1 MSMCG
6 AQRWAAT
13 LVIWVAIGTLLGC
26 TSKKQVPFGLED
38 PEPVD
43 EADSA
48 LEQAEPTGTTLVE
61 GTRFQA
67 NQVEVPVGEAA
78 LVLSTG
84 YALTALELDLDGTEP
99 TEAIVISTDGQEVAA
114 QVATQQGLT
123 VASKPIA
130 SFLVPDDCSDPAAE
144 IRQLSDSL
152 VVARIEHDCDA
163 GQRTSLW
170 ILTIEAQPRVRERIT
185 VLPPNAAS
193 SAPIEVALT
202 VTDRDGDRY
211 EDLVANVRI
220 EERDVPLVWLNRPGG
235 FARDVSEPEA
245 TLRLLADDAW
255 AFADSDLDGSA
266 KRAHQVLAAF
276 VAMCRESGSAR
287 IGLGGV
293 QGVQCD
299 RSPAAARA
307 VSVATVA
314 AIRRG
319 MFVEAL
325 QLQRWWSHGV
335 MQPTAEERALVQ
347 DAWKKAKA
355 SANASWRLVDRE
367 SAAAD
372 LYFRDADTLV
382 IDGFAPRSVAL
393 ASGEKR
399 RLSTDEATPPVRNPD
414 GRFAVRDVRV
424 TCAGFE
430 AEIGPVGG
438 KRTHRVL
445 IDRRPGSTPCQVPV
459 DRPATVF
466 EWAIL
471 GWAPQGLLAASGDRL
486 RIIPLNEDAKAA
498 GRPVDL
504 DPGNPLPAPVR
515 GARITPKGAR
525 YVIPHPEGIV
535 VRDWRGG
542 GTGRWL
548 RPADW
553 NAVPGELRA
562 VAISPNGRHVA
573 LQKGSEIR
581 IVSW

>member
-1 MSMCG
+1 
-6 AQRWAAT
+6 
-13 LVIWVAIGTLLGC
+13 VIWVAVGALVGC
-26 TSKKQVPFGLED
+26 TGKKQVPFGLEET
-38 PEPVD
+38 EPVD
-43 EADSA
+43 ETDDGDSA
-48 LEQAEPTGTTLVE
+48 LEEAQPPRETLAE

-84 YALTALELDLDGTEP
+84 YALTALELDLDGEEP
-99 TEAIVISTDGQEVAA
+99 TEAIVISADGQEVTA
-114 QVATQQGLT
+114 QVAAQRGLT

-130 SFLVPDDCSDPAAE
+130 SFLVPDDCTDPAAQ
-144 IRQLSDSL
+144 IRQLSESL
-152 VVARIEHDCDA
+152 VVARVEHDCDA
-163 GQRTSLW
+163 GQRTNLW
-170 ILTIEAQPRVRERIT
+170 ILTVEAQPRVRERIT
-185 VLPPNAAS
+185 VLPTNAAS
-193 SAPIEVALT
+193 GGPIELALSVA
-202 VTDRDGDRY
+202 DRDGDRY

-220 EERDVPLVWLNRPGG
+220 EGRDVPLVWLNRPGG
-235 FARDVSEPEA
+235 FARDTSEPEA

-266 KRAHQVLAAF
+266 KRAQQVLAAF

-293 QGVQCD
+293 QGIQCG

-325 QLQRWWSHGV
+325 QLQRWWSNGV
-335 MQPTAEERALVQ
+335 MQPSAEERALVE

-372 LYFRDADTLV
+372 LYFRDAETLV

-393 ASGEKR
+393 KSGEKKG
-399 RLSTDEATPPVRNPD
+399 LSTDEPPPPVRNPD

-438 KRTHRVL
+438 KRSHRVL

-466 EWAIL
+466 EWAVL
-471 GWAPQGLLAASGDRL
+471 GWAPQGLLAASGDLL

-498 GRPVDL
+498 GRPMDL
-504 DPGNPLPAPVR
+504 DPGTPLPAPVR
-515 GARITPKGAR
+515 GARITPNGAR
-525 YVIPHPEGIV
+525 YVIPHPEGVV

-542 GTGRWL
+542 GSGRWL

-562 VAISPNGRHVA
+562 VAISPDGRHVA
-573 LQKGSEIR
+573 VQKGTEIR
-581 IVSW
+581 VLSW